1 MERIFFTSDLHL
13 GHANVIRFQNRPF
26 ADVEEMNKTLICN
39 YNSVVQKEDTVYI
52 LGDLAYRISADEANT
67 LISRLNGRKY
77 LILGNH
83 DRQYD
88 ESLFEEITHYKEI
101 HELGQQFILMHYPI
115 MDWNRMRYGSIHLHG
130 HIHSVGDEY
139 NFENLINGIRR
150 YDVGVDANNYYPV
163 PIQKIIDFFDNE
175 IGTEI
180 NNV

>member
-26 ADVEEMNKTLICN
+26 ADVEEMNRTLICN
-39 YNSVVQKEDTVYI
+39 YNSLVQKEDTVYI

-101 HELGQQFILMHYPI
+101 HELGQQFVLMHYPI
-115 MDWNRMRYGSIHLHG
+115 MDWRRMR
-130 HIHSVGDEY
+130 
-139 NFENLINGIRR
+139 
-150 YDVGVDANNYYPV
+150 
-163 PIQKIIDFFDNE
+163 
-175 IGTEI
+175 
-180 NNV
+180 